1 MSNYELTYVLRPG
14 DETTLTTVQDRIAAQ
29 LQNAG
34 GEIAARHDW
43 GRRRLAYPIRKIN
56 DGYYTTLYVTLPGPA
71 VRGIERQLRL
81 NDDVLRYL
89 FVRVEEFVVPQAA
102 APAPEPRAEA
112 EPAAAPTVEASA
124 ETPADTETSGAETT
138 PAETTPVA
146 QAAAAPTEGS

>member
-14 DETTLTTVQDRIAAQ
+14 DESTLTAAQDRIAAQ

-43 GRRRLAYPIRKIN
+43 GRRRLAYPIRKIG
-56 DGYYTTLYVTLPGPA
+56 DGYYTTLYVTLPGAA
-71 VRGIERQLRL
+71 VRGIERQLKL

-102 APAPEPRAEA
+102 APAAESRAEA
-112 EPAAAPTVEASA
+112 EPAAAPSTEAPA
-124 ETPADTETSGAETT
+124 ETATAAEAATNAETT
-138 PAETTPVA
+138 PAA
-146 QAAAAPTEGS
+146 DAAAAPTEGS